1 MATEMQLEV
10 LFGKKSN
17 GPPGQLSLVFFDVI
31 FYVYTHVDNR
41 VIEIKR
47 DKCCRKKNMKLQ
59 SGGETIGPFIPG
71 KIRRV
76 LNRTRTGPFIRACLI
91 LVFFILKLTFKV

>member
-1 MATEMQLEV
+1 MAART
-10 LFGKKSN
+10 FRKKKQ
-17 GPPGQLSLVFFDVI
+17 QLSLVFFDVI

-59 SGGETIGPFIPG
+59 SGGETIGPFISG